1 MSFCNG
7 IPSSVDAGGL
17 MSKLMFGKGTQV
29 SIISGESFQVAPF
42 AAPWTSVANPFPGD
56 LGLTMARLT
65 VSVTTVLQRP
75 L

>member
-7 IPSSVDAGGL
+7 IPSSVNTGGVT
-17 MSKLMFGKGTQV
+17 SKLTFGKGTQV

-42 AAPWTSVANPFPGD
+42 ATPWTSVSNLFPGD
-56 LGLTMARLT
+56 LITMARLT
-65 VSVTTVLQRP
+65 VSVITVLQRP

>member
-7 IPSSVDAGGL
+7 IPSSVDTGGV
-17 MSKLMFGKGTQV
+17 MSKLTFGKGTQV

-42 AAPWTSVANPFPGD
+42 AAPWTSVAKLFPGD
-56 LGLTMARLT
+56 LGITMARLT
-65 VSVTTVLQRP
+65 VSVITVLQRP